1 MAEIYKDFLTQF
13 NVPSTQL
20 KMEPKRTIRVHAP
33 AFQCTAAYPMDKMAD
48 SHRGSKYGYWDI
60 LSDVVGFKGVNAC
73 FV

>member
-33 AFQCTAAYPMDKMAD
+33 AFQCTAAYPMDKNGGQ
-48 SHRGSKYGYWDI
+48 SSWK
-60 LSDVVGFKGVNAC
+60 
-73 FV
+73 